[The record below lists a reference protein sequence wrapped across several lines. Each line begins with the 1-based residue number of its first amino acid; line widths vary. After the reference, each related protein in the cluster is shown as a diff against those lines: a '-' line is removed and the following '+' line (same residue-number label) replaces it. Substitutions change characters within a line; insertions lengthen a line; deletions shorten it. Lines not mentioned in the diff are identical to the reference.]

1 MMTKLFAAVAVITL
15 AGCSMLP
22 ASMQETKKATAEIE
36 PTAGN
41 TARGTIVFTQE
52 ADKVLVDAT
61 LIGLTPG
68 QHAFH
73 IHEKGDCSAPD
84 ATSAGGHF
92 NPDSKPHGDPFGTA
106 QHAGDM
112 PMLNVDAAGKAKLYF
127 EMKAATLQPG
137 DNSIVGKA
145 VIVHQKADDFT
156 AQPAGNAG
164 ARVGCG
170 VIVAN

>member
-1 MMTKLFAAVAVITL
+1 
-15 AGCSMLP
+15 
-22 ASMQETKKATAEIE
+22 
-36 PTAGN
+36 
-41 TARGTIVFTQE
+41 
-52 ADKVLVDAT
+52 
-61 LIGLTPG
+61 
-68 QHAFH
+68 
-73 IHEKGDCSAPD
+73 
-84 ATSAGGHF
+84 
-92 NPDSKPHGDPFGTA
+92 
-106 QHAGDM
+106 M